1 MNTHHSASPALQGG
15 ERQHQSHAARQ
26 VAPRDGRNEPA
37 ASAASQAAALA
48 LDDVRLMRYA
58 RHILLDELGIE
69 GQERLLAAR
78 VLIVGAG
85 GLGSPAALY
94 LAAAGV
100 GHLVLVDDDV
110 VELSNLQRQILHGVA
125 GLGRPKAESGRDALL
140 ALNPDV
146 AVQALVERLD
156 EARLR
161 TLAGQADLVLDC
173 TDNFATRH
181 AINRACV
188 ATATPLV
195 SGAAIKFSGQISVYD
210 FRDPQSPCYHC
221 LFPAAD
227 DVEELRCA
235 TTGVLGPLVGM
246 VGSVQAA
253 EALKLLTGMGEP
265 LVGRLLSVDA
275 LRMQWHTIRF
285 RRDPACPVCARR
297 APAAAASPGD

>member
-1 MNTHHSASPALQGG
+1 MEDAS
-15 ERQHQSHAARQ
+15 
-26 VAPRDGRNEPA
+26 V
-37 ASAASQAAALA
+37 
-48 LDDVRLMRYA
+48 LDDARLTRYA

-94 LAAAGV
+94 LAAAGA
-100 GHLVLVDDDV
+100 GRITLVDDDV
-110 VELSNLQRQILHGVA
+110 VELSNLQRQILHA
-125 GLGRPKAESGRDALL
+125 MASLGRPKAESGRDALL
-140 ALNPDV
+140 ALNPDIRV
-146 AVQALVERLD
+146 RAVVERLD

-161 TLAGQADLVLDC
+161 VLTQDADVVLDC
-173 TDNFATRH
+173 CDNFATRH

-188 ATATPLV
+188 ATCRPLV

-210 FRDPQSPCYHC
+210 LRDADAPCYHC
-221 LFPAAD
+221 LFPEAD

-253 EALKLLTGMGEP
+253 EAIKVIAGMGEP

-285 RRDPACPVCARR
+285 RRDPDCPVCARR
-297 APAAAASPGD
+297 GPAAAAFPGG

>member
-1 MNTHHSASPALQGG
+1 MGDAS
-15 ERQHQSHAARQ
+15 
-26 VAPRDGRNEPA
+26 
-37 ASAASQAAALA
+37 A
-48 LDDVRLMRYA
+48 LDDARLTRYA

-100 GHLVLVDDDV
+100 GRITLVDDDV
-110 VELSNLQRQILHGVA
+110 VELSNLQRQVLHA
-125 GLGRPKAESGRDALL
+125 MADLGRPKAESGRDSLL
-140 ALNPDV
+140 ALNPDIH
-146 AVQALVERLD
+146 VQALVERLD
-156 EARLR
+156 DARLAALVR
-161 TLAGQADLVLDC
+161 EADVVLDC
-173 TDNFATRH
+173 SDNFATRH

-188 ATATPLV
+188 AARAPLV

-210 FRDPQSPCYHC
+210 LRDAQAPCYHC
-221 LFPAAD
+221 LFPEAD

-253 EALKLLTGMGEP
+253 EAIKLIAGMGEP

-285 RRDPACPVCARR
+285 RRDPDCPVCARR
-297 APAAAASPGD
+297 GPAAAASPGG